1 MALAGTNKPGKN
13 IAEGLAQ
20 LPAFPNT
27 LLDLLQTVRNER
39 LGVRA
44 VSTVLQSDPAL
55 TGNVLRLANSVI
67 YGGGQKLD
75 SVTAAVSRIGIQRV
89 ADLANAIW
97 LKGALPKT
105 LPFYDETAT
114 TFLAHSVATGM
125 LAEKLAIAANL
136 PNETAFTSGLLHDV
150 GKLAVVARG
159 SARILG
165 ENLVPEPG
173 ESILQAE
180 RRLLGIDHAEIGADL
195 GTRWNFPAMVVQ
207 SIRLH
212 HSLPVGDAVG
222 LQLARVIH
230 IASLLD
236 RHVMSS
242 MAQGAASGAAMPVA
256 PPTIEG
262 EGGVPVPLLDP
273 QLIGPLGLDEAR
285 IMTIADGVLAE
296 TKAIIDAL
304 G

>member
-44 VSTVLQSDPAL
+44 VSSVLQSDPSL
-55 TGNVLRLANSVI
+55 TGNVLHLANSVV

-105 LPFYDETAT
+105 LPFYNETAA

-125 LAEKLAIAANL
+125 LAEKLAVAANL

-165 ENLVPEPG
+165 ESVVPEPG
-173 ESILQAE
+173 ETTLQAE

-195 GTRWNFPAMVVQ
+195 GTRWNFPARVVQ
-207 SIRLH
+207 AIRLH

-230 IASLLD
+230 VASLLD
-236 RHVMSS
+236 RHVMSPEN
-242 MAQGAASGAAMPVA
+242 ANAASGAAMPVPAPVAEGEA
-256 PPTIEG
+256 PP
-262 EGGVPVPLLDP
+262 PLLDP

-285 IMTIADGVLAE
+285 IMKISEGVLAE
-296 TKAIIDAL
+296 TKAIIDAI